1 MLPTHSC
8 NSGRNPGRDPGRNLR
23 AVFLH
28 ALLQRAWEL
37 PKLLPRLLPGLLPG
51 LLIALLAGGQAHA
64 DVLDIRV
71 SGIDEPMLAN
81 VQNRVNTLSIN
92 EERKLGRKRLNR
104 LVAQAEQEAV
114 RALRPYGYYQAIA
127 SSKLQQPEERRWLL
141 LLQLAPGPAVQVS
154 RADIQVSGPGAGLEE
169 LRDWRRN
176 WPLTVGKRLDQV
188 LWEEQKN
195 RALELAESHGYLAA
209 QFTRHQIRADLDRNT
224 AELELEL
231 QTGPQAVMGTV
242 DYQQDVVNPGILQGL
257 PRFEPG
263 QAYDAWLLEKFRMDV
278 WQTGYFENVEVIEER
293 RLEESPPVV
302 NLQVKASARKPNT
315 YQGTLG
321 FGTDTGVRAQV
332 LWTRRLLSSRGDSLD
347 VGLGWQQTNEEY
359 SFRSAY
365 RLPRR
370 ERARQYWT
378 ADFAIRR
385 VNQDLEIQLNDN
397 ADELIKLANGDVSS
411 YSVKGGLL
419 VLRGFEDGYQQV
431 YENWFGQYV
440 LENNDYRLLDRYVPE
455 SQQGLSTEQQD
466 LLRGTG
472 SSMSLGVSWDWPAV
486 RGSGFETVGHNE
498 RLWVFTANEAWGS
511 DANFTQAYVSS
522 TWHRMMGDRFKLLLR
537 GEAGYSDARVTE
549 LDLQLDDVSGQLSV
563 TQLPVLYRFKAGGSR
578 SVRGYSF
585 ESLSNNGIGSNNI
598 ITASA
603 EVEMLF
609 RPDWSAAAFVDT
621 GNAFNDWGEM
631 DLKTGVGLGLRWYT
645 IVGAMRLD
653 IAHPLDL
660 EGDSWR
666 LHFTIGTPLL

>member
-1 MLPTHSC
+1 MPPTDSP
-8 NSGRNPGRDPGRNLR
+8 NRGRNLHSLVR
-23 AVFLH
+23 HGWL
-28 ALLQRAWEL
+28 L
-37 PKLLPRLLPGLLPG
+37 PKLLPG
-51 LLIALLAGGQAHA
+51 LLIGLLASWQAQA
-64 DVLDIRV
+64 DVLDISV
-71 SGIDEPMLAN
+71 SGIAEPMLAN

-92 EERKLGRKRLNR
+92 EERKLGRKRLDR
-104 LVAQAEQEAV
+104 IVAQAEQEAV
-114 RALRPYGYYQAIA
+114 RALRPYGYYQATA
-127 SSKLQQPEERRWLL
+127 SSQLQQPEEQRWLL
-141 LLQLAPGPAVQVS
+141 LLQLAPGPPVQVS

-169 LRDWRRN
+169 LRDWQRN
-176 WPLTVGKRLDQV
+176 WPLKVGQRLDQV

-195 RALELAESHGYLAA
+195 RALELAESHGYLTA
-209 QFTRHQIRADLDRNT
+209 QFTRHQIRADLDNNT

-242 DYQQDVVNPGILQGL
+242 EYQQDVVNPAILQGL
-257 PRFEPG
+257 PRFEAG

-302 NLQVKASARKPNT
+302 NLQVKATARKPNT

-332 LWTRRLLSSRGDSLD
+332 LWTRRLLSSRGDSVD

-365 RLPRR
+365 RLPQR

-378 ADFAIRR
+378 GDFAIRR

-440 LENNDYRLLDRYVPE
+440 LENNDYRLLEQYVPA
-455 SQQGLSTEQQD
+455 SQQGLSAEQQD

-486 RGSGFETVGHNE
+486 RGSGFETVGHKE
-498 RLWVFTANEAWGS
+498 RLWLFTANEAWGS
-511 DANFTQAYVSS
+511 DANFTQAYLSS
-522 TWHRMMGDRFKLLLR
+522 AWHRMLGKRFKLLLR

-549 LDLQLDDVSGQLSV
+549 LDLQLEGVSGQLSV
-563 TQLPVLYRFKAGGSR
+563 TRLPTLYRFKAGGSR

-598 ITASA
+598 VTASA

-609 RPDWSAAAFVDT
+609 RPNWSAAAFVDT